1 MNSILE
7 KLILNENQFFN
18 KIDLVTMTLYTENV
32 RNQQV
37 CTQQMD
43 SPANTIRF
51 CGNLFKFVV
60 SVMVEELHFASSRD
74 V

>member
-18 KIDLVTMTLYTENV
+18 KIDLVTRTLYTENV

-37 CTQQMD
+37 WKEPQLLLYNITYVKWLMML
-43 SPANTIRF
+43 PI
-51 CGNLFKFVV
+51 
-60 SVMVEELHFASSRD
+60 
-74 V
+74 